1 NLAGAPN
8 PSAPP
13 MATAVSAPVSTA
25 TVRVSNIPPS
35 AVAKELLAFF
45 DSAVAAAGAA
55 YACEIA
61 AARRGWLS
69 RCIGIVQFDSTAAAT
84 LAAEL
89 ASSGRLPRFLGSLL
103 SVSPAPADLLP
114 RAPDHSLRTA
124 DARLLVGN
132 RIAEREFEAADSWD
146 SVRVEVIP
154 GKRRIDLYLD
164 HDSQRYRLED
174 IRNCYK
180 CSFDG
185 AGAILLKLMYAPRI
199 CTKIS
204 GPAVYSRFSDDRFH
218 ACKEDVKFTWV
229 RALDFTPN
237 HSFGKCSTLAL
248 VLDEGAPV
256 PFILNSLPLSGELGE
271 LVISLMEFVGPSSK
285 VVPLVD
291 CPTGC
296 SVSYEVLFRVNSLVH
311 MGKIIAKHVNAG
323 LFKALEEIPVHIS
336 RRIFEK
342 MSKLE
347 FTCYEPLE
355 FIQKEVHSRKRSHNA
370 LLSSKTEG
378 KGKLMMCYRIHITPS
393 RIYCLGPEEEVTNYV
408 VKHHKKYASDFARV
422 TFVDEDWSKLF
433 PDAISARTGRGFFS
447 QPLKTGLYYR
457 ILSILKEGFSIGPK
471 KYEFL
476 AFSASQLR
484 GSSVWMF
491 ASNDSLK
498 AEDIRRWMGHFEE
511 IRSVSKCAARMGQLF
526 SSSRQ
531 TVEILPR
538 DVEEIPDIEVTT
550 DGTKHIFSDGIGKI
564 SEKFAKD
571 VAYEIGLDPMN
582 PPSAFQIRYGGYK
595 GVIAVDPDSFRRL
608 SLRPSMKKFESKSTM
623 FNITSWSKPQP
634 CYMNREIISLLS
646 TLGIRDEIFELM
658 QQDDMRELDEMLT
671 NREAALSVL
680 GKIGSTE
687 TKTASKMLLQG
698 YEPSL
703 EPYLLMI
710 LKAHQD
716 NRLTDIRTRCK
727 IHVPKGRVLI
737 GCLDETGELKYGQVY
752 IRITKNSKEQKDNG
766 QPYFSKDN
774 RKDKTAVVVGKVAI
788 SKNPCLHPGDIRV
801 LEAVYDHGLYANN
814 LVDCV
819 VFPQRGERPHPN
831 ECSGGDL
838 DGDLYFITWD
848 EKLIPEK
855 VDSPMDYTAARPRIM
870 DHVVTLEEIQKY
882 FVDYMINDSLGAIST
897 AHLVHADR
905 HPMKARSPECLQL
918 AALHSMAVDFAK
930 SGAPAEMPRSLRPRE
945 YPDFMERWDKPM
957 YISNGALGK
966 LYRAAASQMQSSPAP
981 SFAQPNPVFDPDLE
995 VPGFEEFLESAE
1007 ECYDLYVEKLTALM
1021 GHYGAEQEDEILTG
1035 NIRNRLLYLKKDN
1048 KRYFEMK
1055 DRIIDSVEGLHK
1067 EARGWFTSRPKAE
1080 ASRRAS
1086 AWYRVTYHPDHRR
1099 REKKWFWS
1107 FPWIICDELLKI
1119 EESNNGDGLQR
1130 VVDEQMMDWNTLAC
1144 LS

>member
-1 NLAGAPN
+1 
-8 PSAPP
+8 
-13 MATAVSAPVSTA
+13 MATALSAPVSTA
-25 TVRVSNIPPS
+25 TVRVFNIPPS

-45 DSAVAAAGAA
+45 NSAVVAAGEA

-69 RCIGIVQFDSTAAAT
+69 RGNGSVQFDSTATAT

-89 ASSGRLPRFLGSLL
+89 VSSGRLPRFLGSLL
-103 SVSPAPADLLP
+103 SVSPAPSDLLP
-114 RAPDHSLRTA
+114 RAPDLSLRVA

-132 RIAEREFEAADSWD
+132 RVAEREFEAADSWD

-154 GKRRIDLYLD
+154 GKRRIDLYLN
-164 HDSQRYRLED
+164 HDSKMYKLEVFFED
-174 IRNCYK
+174 IRNCYQ

-185 AGAILLKLMYAPRI
+185 AGAILLQLMYAPRI
-199 CTKIS
+199 YTTIS

-237 HSFGKCSTLAL
+237 HSFGKCSTIAL

-256 PFILNSLPLSGELGE
+256 SFILNSLPFSGELGE
-271 LVISLMEFVGPSSK
+271 LVISSMEFFGPSSK

-291 CPTGC
+291 CPSGC
-296 SVSYEVLFRVNSLVH
+296 SVSYEVLFRLNSLVH
-311 MGKIIAKHVNAG
+311 MGKIVAKHVNAD

-336 RRIFEK
+336 TRIFEK

-347 FTCYEPLE
+347 FTCYGPLQ
-355 FIQKEVHSRKRSHNA
+355 FIQQEAQSRNRSHNA

-378 KGKLMMCYRIHITPS
+378 EGKLMMCYRIHITPS
-393 RIYCLGPEEEVTNYV
+393 KIYCLGPEEEVSNYV
-408 VKHHKKYASDFARV
+408 VKHHKQYASDFARV

-447 QPLKTGLYYR
+447 QPLKTGLYYH
-457 ILSILKEGFSIGPK
+457 ILSILKEGFCIGPK

-498 AEDIRRWMGHFEE
+498 AEDIRRWMGNFEE

-531 TVEILPR
+531 TLEILPR

-550 DGTKHIFSDGIGKI
+550 DGTKYIFSDGIGKI
-564 SEKFAKD
+564 SERFAKEM
-571 VAYEIGLDPMN
+571 ACRIGLDYTN

-595 GVIAVDPDSFRRL
+595 GVVAVDPDSFRNL
-608 SLRPSMKKFESKSTM
+608 SLRPSMKKFESKSRM
-623 FNITSWSKPQP
+623 FNITSTSKSQP

-680 GKIGSTE
+680 GKIGSAE
-687 TKTASKMLLQG
+687 TKTASKILLQG

-737 GCLDETGELKYGQVY
+737 GCLDETGELEYGQVY
-752 IRITKNSKEQKDNG
+752 IRISKNSKEQKDNC
-766 QPYFSKDN
+766 QPYFSEDN
-774 RKDKTAVVVGKVAI
+774 GTEKTAVVVGRVAV

-801 LEAVYDHGLYANN
+801 LEAVYDHGLYAKN

-819 VFPQRGERPHPN
+819 VFPQRGE
-831 ECSGGDL
+831 S
-838 DGDLYFITWD
+838 
-848 EKLIPEK
+848 LIQMNAPGAIW
-855 VDSPMDYTAARPRIM
+855 T
-870 DHVVTLEEIQKY
+870 VTSIL
-882 FVDYMINDSLGAIST
+882 SLGT
-897 AHLVHADR
+897 
-905 HPMKARSPECLQL
+905 
-918 AALHSMAVDFAK
+918 
-930 SGAPAEMPRSLRPRE
+930 
-945 YPDFMERWDKPM
+945 
-957 YISNGALGK
+957 
-966 LYRAAASQMQSSPAP
+966 
-981 SFAQPNPVFDPDLE
+981 
-995 VPGFEEFLESAE
+995 
-1007 ECYDLYVEKLTALM
+1007 
-1021 GHYGAEQEDEILTG
+1021 
-1035 NIRNRLLYLKKDN
+1035 RN
-1048 KRYFEMK
+1048 
-1055 DRIIDSVEGLHK
+1055 
-1067 EARGWFTSRPKAE
+1067 
-1080 ASRRAS
+1080 
-1086 AWYRVTYHPDHRR
+1086 
-1099 REKKWFWS
+1099 
-1107 FPWIICDELLKI
+1107 
-1119 EESNNGDGLQR
+1119 
-1130 VVDEQMMDWNTLAC
+1130 
-1144 LS
+1144 

>member
-1 NLAGAPN
+1 
-8 PSAPP
+8 
-13 MATAVSAPVSTA
+13 MATALSAPVSTA

-45 DSAVAAAGAA
+45 NSAVAAAGEA

-69 RCIGIVQFDSTAAAT
+69 RGNGSVQFDSTATAT

-103 SVSPAPADLLP
+103 SVSPAPSDLLP
-114 RAPDHSLRTA
+114 RAPDLSLRVA

-132 RIAEREFEAADSWD
+132 RVAEREFEAADSWD

-154 GKRRIDLYLD
+154 GKRRIDLYLNQ
-164 HDSQRYRLED
+164 DSQMYKLEVFFED
-174 IRNCYK
+174 IRNCYQ

-185 AGAILLKLMYAPRI
+185 AGAILLQLMYAPRI
-199 CTKIS
+199 CTTIS

-218 ACKEDVKFTWV
+218 ACKEDAKFTWV

-256 PFILNSLPLSGELGE
+256 SFILNSLPLSGELGE
-271 LVISLMEFVGPSSK
+271 LVISSMEFFGPLSK

-291 CPTGC
+291 CPSGC
-296 SVSYEVLFRVNSLVH
+296 SVSYEVLFRLNSLVH
-311 MGKIIAKHVNAG
+311 MGKIVAKHVNAD

-347 FTCYEPLE
+347 FTCYEPLQ
-355 FIQKEVHSRKRSHNA
+355 FIQQEAHSRKRSHDA

-378 KGKLMMCYRIHITPS
+378 EGKLMMCYRIHITPS
-393 RIYCLGPEEEVTNYV
+393 KIYCLGPEEEVSNYV
-408 VKHHKKYASDFARV
+408 VKHHKQYASDFARV

-433 PDAISARTGRGFFS
+433 PDAISARTGRGLFS

-498 AEDIRRWMGHFEE
+498 AEDIRRWMGNFED

-531 TVEILPR
+531 TLEILPR

-550 DGTKHIFSDGIGKI
+550 DGTKYIFSDGIGKI
-564 SEKFAKD
+564 SERFAKEM
-571 VAYEIGLDPMN
+571 ACRIGLDYTN

-595 GVIAVDPDSFRRL
+595 GVVAVDPDSFRNL
-608 SLRPSMKKFESKSTM
+608 SLRPSMKKFESKSRM
-623 FNITSWSKPQP
+623 FNITSTSKSQP

-680 GKIGSTE
+680 GKIGSAE
-687 TKTASKMLLQG
+687 TKTASKILLQG

-737 GCLDETGELKYGQVY
+737 GCLDETGELEYGQVY
-752 IRITKNSKEQKDNG
+752 IRISKNSKEQKDNC
-766 QPYFSKDN
+766 QPYFSEDN
-774 RKDKTAVVVGKVAI
+774 GKEKTAVVVGKVAV

-801 LEAVYDHGLYANN
+801 LEAVYDHGLYAKN

-918 AALHSMAVDFAK
+918 AGLHSMAVDFAK
-930 SGAPAEMPRSLRPRE
+930 SGAPAEMPRSLRPKE
-945 YPDFMERWDKPM
+945 YPDFMERWDKPT
-957 YISNGALGK
+957 YISDGALGK
-966 LYRAAASQMQSSPAP
+966 LYRAAASRMQSAPAP
-981 SFAQPNPVFDPDLE
+981 SSSAQPSPAFDPDLE
-995 VPGFEEFLESAE
+995 VPGFKEFLASAE
-1007 ECYDLYVEKLTALM
+1007 ECYNLYAEKLSTLM
-1021 GHYGAEQEDEILTG
+1021 VYYGAEHEDEILTG
-1035 NIRNRLLYLKKDN
+1035 NIRNRLLYLKDN

-1055 DRIIDSVEGLHK
+1055 DRIVDSVEGLHK
-1067 EARGWFTSRPKAE
+1067 EVRGWFTSRPKAE
-1080 ASRRAS
+1080 AARRAS
-1086 AWYRVTYHPDHRR
+1086 AWYRVIYHPDHRR
-1099 REKKWFWS
+1099 PGKKQFWS
-1107 FPWIICDELLKI
+1107 FPWIVCDELLKI
-1119 EESNNGDGLQR
+1119 KESNKRRRQQGD
-1130 VVDEQMMDWNTLAC
+1130 DAAT
-1144 LS
+1144 

>member
-1 NLAGAPN
+1 
-8 PSAPP
+8 
-13 MATAVSAPVSTA
+13 MATALSAPVSTA
-25 TVRVSNIPPS
+25 TVRVFNIPPS

-45 DSAVAAAGAA
+45 NSAVVAAGEA

-69 RCIGIVQFDSTAAAT
+69 RGNGSVQFDSTATAT

-89 ASSGRLPRFLGSLL
+89 VSSGRLPRFLGSLL
-103 SVSPAPADLLP
+103 SVSPAPSDLLP
-114 RAPDHSLRTA
+114 RAPDLSLRVA

-132 RIAEREFEAADSWD
+132 RVAEREFEAADSWD

-154 GKRRIDLYLD
+154 GKRRIDLYLN
-164 HDSQRYRLED
+164 HDSKMYKLEVFFED
-174 IRNCYK
+174 IRNCYQ

-185 AGAILLKLMYAPRI
+185 AGAILLQRTEIQPVQARRTGGGKELMYAPRI
-199 CTKIS
+199 YTTIS

-237 HSFGKCSTLAL
+237 HSFGKCSTIAL

-256 PFILNSLPLSGELGE
+256 SFILNSLPFSGELGE
-271 LVISLMEFVGPSSK
+271 LVISSMEFFGPSSK

-291 CPTGC
+291 CPSGC
-296 SVSYEVLFRVNSLVH
+296 SVSYEVLFRLNSLVH
-311 MGKIIAKHVNAG
+311 MGKIVAKHVNAD

-336 RRIFEK
+336 TRIFEK

-347 FTCYEPLE
+347 FTCYGPLQ
-355 FIQKEVHSRKRSHNA
+355 FIQQEAQSRNRSHNA

-378 KGKLMMCYRIHITPS
+378 EGKLMMCYRIHITPS
-393 RIYCLGPEEEVTNYV
+393 KIYCLGPEEEVSNYV
-408 VKHHKKYASDFARV
+408 VKHHKQYASDFARV

-447 QPLKTGLYYR
+447 QPLKTGLYYH
-457 ILSILKEGFSIGPK
+457 ILSILKEGFCIGPK

-498 AEDIRRWMGHFEE
+498 AEDIRRWMGNFEE

-531 TVEILPR
+531 TLEILPR

-550 DGTKHIFSDGIGKI
+550 DGTKYIFSDGIGKI
-564 SEKFAKD
+564 SERFAKEM
-571 VAYEIGLDPMN
+571 ACRIGLDYTN

-595 GVIAVDPDSFRRL
+595 GVVAVDPDSFRNL
-608 SLRPSMKKFESKSTM
+608 SLRPSMKKFESKSRM
-623 FNITSWSKPQP
+623 FNITSTSKSQP

-680 GKIGSTE
+680 GKIGSAE
-687 TKTASKMLLQG
+687 TKTASKILLQG

-737 GCLDETGELKYGQVY
+737 GCLDETGELEYGQVY
-752 IRITKNSKEQKDNG
+752 IRISKNSKEQKDNC
-766 QPYFSKDN
+766 QPYFSEDN
-774 RKDKTAVVVGKVAI
+774 GTEKTAVVVGRVAV

-801 LEAVYDHGLYANN
+801 LEAVYDHGLYAKN

-930 SGAPAEMPRSLRPRE
+930 SGAPAEMPRSLRPKE
-945 YPDFMERWDKPM
+945 YPDFMERWDKPT
-957 YISNGALGK
+957 YISDGALGK
-966 LYRAAASQMQSSPAP
+966 LYRAAASRMQSAPATSSSAQPSPA
-981 SFAQPNPVFDPDLE
+981 FDPDLE
-995 VPGFEEFLESAE
+995 VPGFEEFLASAE
-1007 ECYDLYVEKLTALM
+1007 ECYDLYVEKLSTLM
-1021 GHYGAEQEDEILTG
+1021 VYYGTEHEDEILTG

-1067 EARGWFTSRPKAE
+1067 EVRGWFMSCPKAE
-1080 ASRRAS
+1080 AARRAS

-1099 REKKWFWS
+1099 PGKKQFWS
-1107 FPWIICDELLKI
+1107 FPWIVCDELLKI
-1119 EESNNGDGLQR
+1119 KESNKRRRQQ
-1130 VVDEQMMDWNTLAC
+1130 VDDAAA
-1144 LS
+1144 

>member
-1 NLAGAPN
+1 
-8 PSAPP
+8 S
-13 MATAVSAPVSTA
+13 
-25 TVRVSNIPPS
+25 
-35 AVAKELLAFF
+35 
-45 DSAVAAAGAA
+45 
-55 YACEIA
+55 
-61 AARRGWLS
+61 
-69 RCIGIVQFDSTAAAT
+69 VQFDSTATAT

-103 SVSPAPADLLP
+103 SVSPAPSDLLP
-114 RAPDHSLRTA
+114 RAPDLSLRVA

-132 RIAEREFEAADSWD
+132 RVAEREFEAADSWD

-154 GKRRIDLYLD
+154 GKRRIDLHLN
-164 HDSQRYRLED
+164 HDSQMYRLEVFFED
-174 IRNCYK
+174 IRNCYQ

-185 AGAILLKLMYAPRI
+185 AGAILLQLMYAPRI
-199 CTKIS
+199 CTTIS

-218 ACKEDVKFTWV
+218 ACKENAKFTWV

-256 PFILNSLPLSGELGE
+256 SFILNSLPFSGELGE
-271 LVISLMEFVGPSSK
+271 LVISSMEFFGPLSK

-291 CPTGC
+291 CPSGC
-296 SVSYEVLFRVNSLVH
+296 SVSYEVLFRLNSLVH
-311 MGKIIAKHVNAG
+311 MGKIVAKHVNAD

-347 FTCYEPLE
+347 FTCYGPLQ
-355 FIQKEVHSRKRSHNA
+355 FIQQEAHNRNRSHNA

-378 KGKLMMCYRIHITPS
+378 DGKLMMCYRIHITPS
-393 RIYCLGPEEEVTNYV
+393 KIYCLGPEEEVSNYV
-408 VKHHKKYASDFARV
+408 VKHHKQYASDFARV

-457 ILSILKEGFSIGPK
+457 IFSILKEGFSIGPK

-498 AEDIRRWMGHFEE
+498 AEDIRRWMGNFEE

-531 TVEILPR
+531 TLEILPR

-550 DGTKHIFSDGIGKI
+550 DGTKYIFSDGIGKI
-564 SEKFAKD
+564 SERFAKEM
-571 VAYEIGLDPMN
+571 ACRIGLDYTN

-595 GVIAVDPDSFRRL
+595 GVVAVDPDSFRNL
-608 SLRPSMKKFESKSTM
+608 SLRPSMKKFESKSRM
-623 FNITSWSKPQP
+623 FNITSTSKSQP

-680 GKIGSTE
+680 GKIGSAE
-687 TKTASKMLLQG
+687 TKTASKILLQG

-737 GCLDETGELKYGQVY
+737 GCLDETGELEYGQVY
-752 IRITKNSKEQKDNG
+752 IRISKNSKEQKDNC

-774 RKDKTAVVVGKVAI
+774 GKEKTAVVVGKVAV

-801 LEAVYDHGLYANN
+801 LEAVYDHGLYAKN

-918 AALHSMAVDFAK
+918 AGLHSMAVDFAK
-930 SGAPAEMPRSLRPRE
+930 SGAPAEMPRSLRPKE
-945 YPDFMERWDKPM
+945 YPDFMERWDKPT
-957 YISNGALGK
+957 YISDGALGK
-966 LYRAAASQMQSSPAP
+966 LYRAAASRMQSAPATSSSAQLSPAY
-981 SFAQPNPVFDPDLE
+981 DPDLE
-995 VPGFEEFLESAE
+995 VPGFEEFLASAE
-1007 ECYDLYVEKLTALM
+1007 ECYDLYEEKLSTLM
-1021 GHYGAEQEDEILTG
+1021 GYYGAEHEDEILTG

-1067 EARGWFTSRPKAE
+1067 EVRGWFTSRPKAE
-1080 ASRRAS
+1080 TARRAS

-1099 REKKWFWS
+1099 PGKKQFWS
-1107 FPWIICDELLKI
+1107 FPWIVCDELLKI
-1119 EESNNGDGLQR
+1119 KESNKQR
-1130 VVDEQMMDWNTLAC
+1130 SSRGTTLRPD
-1144 LS
+1144 SSGQVIN

>member
-1 NLAGAPN
+1 
-8 PSAPP
+8 

-45 DSAVAAAGAA
+45 DSAVAGAGEA

-69 RCIGIVQFDSTAAAT
+69 RGDGSVQFDSTATAT

-114 RAPDHSLRTA
+114 RAPDLSLRVA

-132 RIAEREFEAADSWD
+132 RVAEREFQAADSWD

-154 GKRRIDLYLD
+154 AKRRIDLYLN
-164 HDSQRYRLED
+164 HDSQRYKLEVFFED
-174 IRNCYK
+174 IRNCYQ
-180 CSFDG
+180 CNFHG
-185 AGAILLKLMYAPRI
+185 ADAILLQLMYAPRI
-199 CTKIS
+199 YTTIS

-218 ACKEDVKFTWV
+218 ACKEDAKFTWV

-256 PFILNSLPLSGELGE
+256 SFILNSLPLSGELGE
-271 LVISLMEFVGPSSK
+271 LVISSMEFFGPSSK

-291 CPTGC
+291 CPSGC
-296 SVSYEVLFRVNSLVH
+296 SVSYEVLFRLNSLVH
-311 MGKIIAKHVNAG
+311 MGKIIAKDVNAD
-323 LFKALEEIPVHIS
+323 LFKALEEIPVCTS

-342 MSKLE
+342 MSKLD
-347 FTCYEPLE
+347 FTCYEPLQ
-355 FIQKEVHSRKRSHNA
+355 FIQQEAHSRKRRHDA

-378 KGKLMMCYRIHITPS
+378 EGKLMMCYRIHITPS
-393 RIYCLGPEEEVTNYV
+393 KIYCLGPEEEVSNYV
-408 VKHHKKYASDFARV
+408 VKHHKQYASDFARV

-433 PDAISARTGRGFFS
+433 PDAISARTGRGLFS
-447 QPLKTGLYYR
+447 QPLKTGLCYR

-498 AEDIRRWMGHFEE
+498 AEDIRRWMGNFED

-531 TVEILPR
+531 TLEILPR
-538 DVEEIPDIEVTT
+538 DVEEIPDIEVIT
-550 DGTKHIFSDGIGKI
+550 DGSKYIFSDGIGKI
-564 SEKFAKD
+564 SERFAKEM
-571 VAYEIGLDPMN
+571 ACRIGLDYTN

-595 GVIAVDPDSFRRL
+595 GVVAVDPDSFRNL
-608 SLRPSMKKFESKSTM
+608 SLRPSMKKFESKSRM
-623 FNITSWSKPQP
+623 FNITSTSKSQP
-634 CYMNREIISLLS
+634 CYMNREVISLLS
-646 TLGIRDEIFELM
+646 TLGIRDEIFESM
-658 QQDDMRELDEMLT
+658 QQNDMRELDEMLT

-680 GKIGSTE
+680 GKIGSAE
-687 TKTASKMLLQG
+687 TKTASKILLQG

-737 GCLDETGELKYGQVY
+737 GCLDETGELEYGQVY
-752 IRITKNSKEQKDNG
+752 IRITKNSKEQKDNC
-766 QPYFSKDN
+766 QPYFSEDN
-774 RKDKTAVVVGKVAI
+774 GKEKTAVVVGKVAV

-801 LEAVYDHGLYANN
+801 LEAVYDHGLYAKN

-819 VFPQRGERPHPN
+819 VFPQRGE
-831 ECSGGDL
+831 S
-838 DGDLYFITWD
+838 
-848 EKLIPEK
+848 LIQMNAPG
-855 VDSPMDYTAARPRIM
+855 VIWT
-870 DHVVTLEEIQKY
+870 VTSIL
-882 FVDYMINDSLGAIST
+882 SLG
-897 AHLVHADR
+897 
-905 HPMKARSPECLQL
+905 M
-918 AALHSMAVDFAK
+918 
-930 SGAPAEMPRSLRPRE
+930 
-945 YPDFMERWDKPM
+945 
-957 YISNGALGK
+957 
-966 LYRAAASQMQSSPAP
+966 
-981 SFAQPNPVFDPDLE
+981 
-995 VPGFEEFLESAE
+995 
-1007 ECYDLYVEKLTALM
+1007 
-1021 GHYGAEQEDEILTG
+1021 
-1035 NIRNRLLYLKKDN
+1035 RN
-1048 KRYFEMK
+1048 
-1055 DRIIDSVEGLHK
+1055 
-1067 EARGWFTSRPKAE
+1067 
-1080 ASRRAS
+1080 
-1086 AWYRVTYHPDHRR
+1086 
-1099 REKKWFWS
+1099 
-1107 FPWIICDELLKI
+1107 
-1119 EESNNGDGLQR
+1119 
-1130 VVDEQMMDWNTLAC
+1130 
-1144 LS
+1144 

>member
-1 NLAGAPN
+1 
-8 PSAPP
+8 

-45 DSAVAAAGAA
+45 DSAVAGAGEA

-69 RCIGIVQFDSTAAAT
+69 RGDGSVQFDSTATAI

-103 SVSPAPADLLP
+103 PVSPAPADLLP
-114 RAPDHSLRTA
+114 RAPDLSLRVA

-132 RIAEREFEAADSWD
+132 RVAEREFEAADTWD

-154 GKRRIDLYLD
+154 GKRRIDLYLN
-164 HDSQRYRLED
+164 HDSQRYRLEVFFED
-174 IRNCYK
+174 IRNCYQ

-185 AGAILLKLMYAPRI
+185 AGAILLQLMYAPRI
-199 CTKIS
+199 CTTIS

-218 ACKEDVKFTWV
+218 ACKEDAKFTWV
-229 RALDFTPN
+229 RALDFTRN

-256 PFILNSLPLSGELGE
+256 SFILNSLPLSGELGE
-271 LVISLMEFVGPSSK
+271 LVISSMEFFGPSSK

-291 CPTGC
+291 CPSGC
-296 SVSYEVLFRVNSLVH
+296 SVSYEVLFRLNSLVH
-311 MGKIIAKHVNAG
+311 MGKIVAKDVNAD
-323 LFKALEEIPVHIS
+323 LFRALQEIPVHIS
-336 RRIFEK
+336 RRVFEK

-347 FTCYEPLE
+347 FTCYEPLR
-355 FIQKEVHSRKRSHNA
+355 FIQQEAHSRKRGQDA

-378 KGKLMMCYRIHITPS
+378 EGKLMMCYRIHITPS
-393 RIYCLGPEEEVTNYV
+393 KIYCLGPEEEVSNYV
-408 VKHHKKYASDFARV
+408 VKHHKQYASDFARV

-484 GSSVWMF
+484 GSSVWML

-498 AEDIRRWMGHFEE
+498 AEDIRRWMGNFED

-531 TVEILPR
+531 TLEILPR

-550 DGTKHIFSDGIGKI
+550 DGSKYIFSDGIGKI
-564 SEKFAKD
+564 SERLAKEM
-571 VAYEIGLDPMN
+571 ACRIGLDYTN

-595 GVIAVDPDSFRRL
+595 GVVAVDPDSFRNL
-608 SLRPSMKKFESKSTM
+608 SLRPSMKKFESKSRM
-623 FNITSWSKPQP
+623 FNITSTSKSQP
-634 CYMNREIISLLS
+634 CYMNREVISLLS
-646 TLGIRDEIFELM
+646 TLGIRDEIFESM
-658 QQDDMRELDEMLT
+658 QQNDMHELDEMLT

-680 GKIGSTE
+680 GKIGSAE
-687 TKTASKMLLQG
+687 TKTASKILLQG

-737 GCLDETGELKYGQVY
+737 GCLDETGELEYGQVY
-752 IRITKNSKEQKDNG
+752 IRITKNSKEQKDNC
-766 QPYFSKDN
+766 QPYFAEDN
-774 RKDKTAVVVGKVAI
+774 GKEKTAVVVGKVAV

-801 LEAVYDHGLYANN
+801 LEAVYDHGLYAKN

-855 VDSPMDYTAARPRIM
+855 VDLPMDYTAARPRIM
-870 DHVVTLEEIQKY
+870 DHVVTLEDQVVALQYVPSE
-882 FVDYMINDSLGAIST
+882 
-897 AHLVHADR
+897 
-905 HPMKARSPECLQL
+905 LQL
-918 AALHSMAVDFAK
+918 ADFLTKAQTRAQHGFYL
-930 SGAPAEMPRSLRPRE
+930 S
-945 YPDFMERWDKPM
+945 
-957 YISNGALGK
+957 K
-966 LYRAAASQMQSSPAP
+966 LS
-981 SFAQPNPVFDPDLE
+981 V
-995 VPGFEEFLESAE
+995 VP
-1007 ECYDLYVEKLTALM
+1007 
-1021 GHYGAEQEDEILTG
+1021 
-1035 NIRNRLLYLKKDN
+1035 
-1048 KRYFEMK
+1048 
-1055 DRIIDSVEGLHK
+1055 
-1067 EARGWFTSRPKAE
+1067 P
-1080 ASRRAS
+1080 
-1086 AWYRVTYHPDHRR
+1086 P
-1099 REKKWFWS
+1099 
-1107 FPWIICDELLKI
+1107 
-1119 EESNNGDGLQR
+1119 
-1130 VVDEQMMDWNTLAC
+1130 
-1144 LS
+1144 

>member
-1 NLAGAPN
+1 
-8 PSAPP
+8 
-13 MATAVSAPVSTA
+13 MATALSAPVSTA
-25 TVRVSNIPPS
+25 TVRVFNIPPS

-45 DSAVAAAGAA
+45 NSAVVAAGEA

-69 RCIGIVQFDSTAAAT
+69 RGNGSVQFDSTATAT

-89 ASSGRLPRFLGSLL
+89 VSSGRLPRFLGSLL
-103 SVSPAPADLLP
+103 SVSPAPSDLLP
-114 RAPDHSLRTA
+114 RAPDLSLRVA

-132 RIAEREFEAADSWD
+132 RVAEREFEAADSWD

-154 GKRRIDLYLD
+154 GKRRIDLYLN
-164 HDSQRYRLED
+164 HDSKMYKLEVFFED
-174 IRNCYK
+174 IRNCYQ

-185 AGAILLKLMYAPRI
+185 AGAILLQLMYAPRI
-199 CTKIS
+199 YTTIS

-237 HSFGKCSTLAL
+237 HSFGKCSTIAL

-256 PFILNSLPLSGELGE
+256 SFILNSLPFSGELGE
-271 LVISLMEFVGPSSK
+271 LVISSMEFFGPSSK

-291 CPTGC
+291 CPSGC
-296 SVSYEVLFRVNSLVH
+296 SVSYEVLFRLNSLVH
-311 MGKIIAKHVNAG
+311 MGKIVAKHVNAD

-336 RRIFEK
+336 TRIFEK

-347 FTCYEPLE
+347 FTCYGPLQ
-355 FIQKEVHSRKRSHNA
+355 FIQQEAQSRNRSHNA

-378 KGKLMMCYRIHITPS
+378 EGKLMMCYRIHITPS
-393 RIYCLGPEEEVTNYV
+393 KIYCLGPEEEVSNYV
-408 VKHHKKYASDFARV
+408 VKHHKQYASDFARV

-447 QPLKTGLYYR
+447 QPLKTGLYYH
-457 ILSILKEGFSIGPK
+457 ILSILKEGFCIGPK

-498 AEDIRRWMGHFEE
+498 AEDIRRWMGNFEE

-531 TVEILPR
+531 TLEILPR

-550 DGTKHIFSDGIGKI
+550 DGTKYIFSDGIGKI
-564 SEKFAKD
+564 SERFAKEM
-571 VAYEIGLDPMN
+571 ACRIGLDYTN

-595 GVIAVDPDSFRRL
+595 GVVAVDPDSFRNL
-608 SLRPSMKKFESKSTM
+608 SLRPSMKKFESKSRM
-623 FNITSWSKPQP
+623 FNITSTSKSQP

-680 GKIGSTE
+680 GKIGSAE
-687 TKTASKMLLQG
+687 TKTASKILLQG

-737 GCLDETGELKYGQVY
+737 GCLDETGELEYGQVY
-752 IRITKNSKEQKDNG
+752 IRISKNSKEQKDNC
-766 QPYFSKDN
+766 QPYFSEDN
-774 RKDKTAVVVGKVAI
+774 GTEKTAVVVGRVAV

-801 LEAVYDHGLYANN
+801 LEAVYDHGLYAKN

-930 SGAPAEMPRSLRPRE
+930 SGAPAEMPRSLRPKE
-945 YPDFMERWDKPM
+945 YPDFMERWDKPT
-957 YISNGALGK
+957 YISDGALGK
-966 LYRAAASQMQSSPAP
+966 LYRAAASRMQSAPATSSSAQPSPA
-981 SFAQPNPVFDPDLE
+981 FDPDLE
-995 VPGFEEFLESAE
+995 VPGFEEFLASAE
-1007 ECYDLYVEKLTALM
+1007 ECYDLYVEKLSTLM
-1021 GHYGAEQEDEILTG
+1021 VYYGTEHEDEILTG

-1067 EARGWFTSRPKAE
+1067 EVRGWFMSCPKAE
-1080 ASRRAS
+1080 AARRAS

-1099 REKKWFWS
+1099 PGKKQFWS
-1107 FPWIICDELLKI
+1107 FPWIVCDELLKI
-1119 EESNNGDGLQR
+1119 KESNKRRRQQ
-1130 VVDEQMMDWNTLAC
+1130 VDDAAA
-1144 LS
+1144 

>member
-1 NLAGAPN
+1 
-8 PSAPP
+8 
-13 MATAVSAPVSTA
+13 MATAVSAPVFTA

-45 DSAVAAAGAA
+45 DSAVAAAGEA

-69 RCIGIVQFDSTAAAT
+69 RGDGSVQFDSTATAT

-114 RAPDHSLRTA
+114 RAPDLSLRVA

-132 RIAEREFEAADSWD
+132 RVAERELEAADSWD
-146 SVRVEVIP
+146 GVRVEVIP
-154 GKRRIDLYLD
+154 AKRRIDLYLN
-164 HDSQRYRLED
+164 HDSQRYKLEVFFED
-174 IRNCYK
+174 IRNCYQ

-185 AGAILLKLMYAPRI
+185 ADAILLQLMYAPRI
-199 CTKIS
+199 CTTIS

-218 ACKEDVKFTWV
+218 ACKEDAKFTWV

-248 VLDEGAPV
+248 ILDEGASV
-256 PFILNSLPLSGELGE
+256 SFILNSLPFSGELGE
-271 LVISLMEFVGPSSK
+271 LAISSMEFFGPLSK

-291 CPTGC
+291 CPSGC
-296 SVSYEVLFRVNSLVH
+296 SVPYEVLFRLNSLVH
-311 MGKIIAKHVNAG
+311 MGKIVAKDANAD

-347 FTCYEPLE
+347 FTCYEPLR
-355 FIQKEVHSRKRSHNA
+355 FIQQEAHSRKRGHDA

-378 KGKLMMCYRIHITPS
+378 EGKLMMCYRIHITPAK
-393 RIYCLGPEEEVTNYV
+393 IYCLGPEEEVSNYV
-408 VKHHKKYASDFARV
+408 VKRHKQYASDFARV

-433 PDAISARTGRGFFS
+433 PDAISARTGRGFLS

-498 AEDIRRWMGHFEE
+498 AEDIRRWMGNFEE

-531 TVEILPR
+531 TLEILPR

-550 DGTKHIFSDGIGKI
+550 DGTKYIFSDGIGKI
-564 SEKFAKD
+564 SERLAKEM
-571 VAYEIGLDPMN
+571 ACRIGLDYTN

-595 GVIAVDPDSFRRL
+595 GVVAVDPDSFRNL
-608 SLRPSMKKFESKSTM
+608 SLRPSMKKFESKSRM
-623 FNITSWSKPQP
+623 FNITSSSKSQP

-658 QQDDMRELDEMLT
+658 QHDDMRELDEMLT

-680 GKIGSTE
+680 GKIGSAE
-687 TKTASKMLLQG
+687 TKTASKILLQG

-727 IHVPKGRVLI
+727 IHVPKARVLL
-737 GCLDETGELKYGQVY
+737 GCLDETGELEYGQVY
-752 IRITKNSKEQKDNG
+752 IRITKNSKEQKDNR
-766 QPYFSKDN
+766 QPYFAEDN
-774 RKDKTAVVVGKVAI
+774 GKEKTAVVVGKVAV

-801 LEAVYDHGLYANN
+801 LEAVYDHGLYAKN
-814 LVDCV
+814 LIDCV

-848 EKLIPEK
+848 EKLIPEE

-870 DHVVTLEEIQKY
+870 DHVVTLE
-882 FVDYMINDSLGAIST
+882 V
-897 AHLVHADR
+897 R
-905 HPMKARSPECLQL
+905 
-918 AALHSMAVDFAK
+918 
-930 SGAPAEMPRSLRPRE
+930 
-945 YPDFMERWDKPM
+945 
-957 YISNGALGK
+957 GK
-966 LYRAAASQMQSSPAP
+966 
-981 SFAQPNPVFDPDLE
+981 V
-995 VPGFEEFLESAE
+995 
-1007 ECYDLYVEKLTALM
+1007 
-1021 GHYGAEQEDEILTG
+1021 ILLNHNMT
-1035 NIRNRLLYLKKDN
+1035 
-1048 KRYFEMK
+1048 
-1055 DRIIDSVEGLHK
+1055 
-1067 EARGWFTSRPKAE
+1067 T
-1080 ASRRAS
+1080 
-1086 AWYRVTYHPDHRR
+1086 
-1099 REKKWFWS
+1099 
-1107 FPWIICDELLKI
+1107 
-1119 EESNNGDGLQR
+1119 
-1130 VVDEQMMDWNTLAC
+1130 
-1144 LS
+1144 

>member
-1 NLAGAPN
+1 
-8 PSAPP
+8 
-13 MATAVSAPVSTA
+13 MATALSAPVSTA
-25 TVRVSNIPPS
+25 TVRVFNIPPS

-45 DSAVAAAGAA
+45 NSAVVAAGEA

-69 RCIGIVQFDSTAAAT
+69 RGNGSVQFDSTATAT

-89 ASSGRLPRFLGSLL
+89 VSSGRLPRFLGSLL
-103 SVSPAPADLLP
+103 SVSPAPSDLLP
-114 RAPDHSLRTA
+114 RAPDLSLRVA

-132 RIAEREFEAADSWD
+132 RVAEREFEAADSWD

-154 GKRRIDLYLD
+154 GKRRIDLYLN
-164 HDSQRYRLED
+164 HDSKMYKLEVFFED
-174 IRNCYK
+174 IRNCYQ

-185 AGAILLKLMYAPRI
+185 AGAILLQLMYAPRI
-199 CTKIS
+199 YTTIS

-237 HSFGKCSTLAL
+237 HSFGKCSTIAL

-256 PFILNSLPLSGELGE
+256 SFILNSLPFSGELGE
-271 LVISLMEFVGPSSK
+271 LVISSMEFFGPSSK

-291 CPTGC
+291 CPSGC
-296 SVSYEVLFRVNSLVH
+296 SVSYEVLFRLNSLVH
-311 MGKIIAKHVNAG
+311 MGKIVAKHVNAD

-336 RRIFEK
+336 TRIFEK

-347 FTCYEPLE
+347 FTCYGPLQ
-355 FIQKEVHSRKRSHNA
+355 FIQQEAQSRNRSHNA

-378 KGKLMMCYRIHITPS
+378 EGKLMMCYRIHITPS
-393 RIYCLGPEEEVTNYV
+393 KIYCLGPEEEVSNYV
-408 VKHHKKYASDFARV
+408 VKHHKQYASDFARV

-447 QPLKTGLYYR
+447 QPLKTGLYYH
-457 ILSILKEGFSIGPK
+457 ILSILKEGFCIGPK

-498 AEDIRRWMGHFEE
+498 AEDIRRWMGNFEE

-531 TVEILPR
+531 TLEILPR

-550 DGTKHIFSDGIGKI
+550 DGTKYIFSDGIGKI
-564 SEKFAKD
+564 SERFAKEM
-571 VAYEIGLDPMN
+571 ACRIGLDYTN

-595 GVIAVDPDSFRRL
+595 GVVAVDPDSFRNL
-608 SLRPSMKKFESKSTM
+608 SLRPSMKKFESKSRM
-623 FNITSWSKPQP
+623 FNITSTSKSQP

-680 GKIGSTE
+680 GKIGSAE
-687 TKTASKMLLQG
+687 TKTASKILLQG

-737 GCLDETGELKYGQVY
+737 GCLDETGELEYGQVY
-752 IRITKNSKEQKDNG
+752 IRISKNSKEQKDNC
-766 QPYFSKDN
+766 QPYFSEDN
-774 RKDKTAVVVGKVAI
+774 GTEKTAVVVGRVAV

-801 LEAVYDHGLYANN
+801 LEAVYDHGLYAKN

-930 SGAPAEMPRSLRPRE
+930 SGAPAEMPRSLRPKE
-945 YPDFMERWDKPM
+945 YPDFMERWDKPT
-957 YISNGALGK
+957 YISDGALGK
-966 LYRAAASQMQSSPAP
+966 LYRAAASRMQSAPATSSSAQPSPA
-981 SFAQPNPVFDPDLE
+981 FDPDLE
-995 VPGFEEFLESAE
+995 VPGFEEFLASAE
-1007 ECYDLYVEKLTALM
+1007 ECYDLYVEKLSTLM
-1021 GHYGAEQEDEILTG
+1021 VYYGTEHEDEILTG

-1067 EARGWFTSRPKAE
+1067 EVRGWFMSCPKAE
-1080 ASRRAS
+1080 AARRAS

-1099 REKKWFWS
+1099 PGKKQFWS
-1107 FPWIICDELLKI
+1107 FPWIVCDELLKI
-1119 EESNNGDGLQR
+1119 KESNKRRRQQ
-1130 VVDEQMMDWNTLAC
+1130 VDDAAAWLV
-1144 LS
+1144 LPSD

>member
-1 NLAGAPN
+1 
-8 PSAPP
+8 

-199 CTKIS
+199 CTTIS

-1119 EESNNGDGLQR
+1119 KESNNGDGLQR
-1130 VVDEQMMDWNTLAC
+1130 RLTRPAK
-1144 LS
+1144 

>member
-1 NLAGAPN
+1 
-8 PSAPP
+8 
-13 MATAVSAPVSTA
+13 MATAVSAPVFTA

-45 DSAVAAAGAA
+45 DSAVAAAGKA

-69 RCIGIVQFDSTAAAT
+69 RCDGSVQFDSTATAT

-114 RAPDHSLRTA
+114 RAPDLSLRVA

-132 RIAEREFEAADSWD
+132 SVAEREFEAADSWD

-154 GKRRIDLYLD
+154 GKRRIDLYLN
-164 HDSQRYRLED
+164 HDSQRYKLEVFFED
-174 IRNCYK
+174 IRNCYQ

-185 AGAILLKLMYAPRI
+185 AGAILLQLMYSPRI
-199 CTKIS
+199 CTTIS

-218 ACKEDVKFTWV
+218 ACKEDAKFTWV

-248 VLDEGAPV
+248 ILDEGASV
-256 PFILNSLPLSGELGE
+256 SFILNSLPLSGELGE
-271 LVISLMEFVGPSSK
+271 LVISSTEFFGPLSK

-291 CPTGC
+291 CPSGC
-296 SVSYEVLFRVNSLVH
+296 SVPYEVLFRLNSLVH
-311 MGKIIAKHVNAG
+311 MGKIVAKDVNAD

-336 RRIFEK
+336 RRVFEK

-347 FTCYEPLE
+347 FTCYEPLR
-355 FIQKEVHSRKRSHNA
+355 FIQQEAHSRKRGHDA

-378 KGKLMMCYRIHITPS
+378 EGKLMMCYRIHITPAK
-393 RIYCLGPEEEVTNYV
+393 IYCVGPEEEVSNYV
-408 VKHHKKYASDFARV
+408 VKRHKQYASDFARV

-447 QPLKTGLYYR
+447 QPPKTGLYYR

-498 AEDIRRWMGHFEE
+498 AEDIRRWMGNFED

-531 TVEILPR
+531 TLEILPR

-550 DGTKHIFSDGIGKI
+550 DGSKYIFSDGIGKI
-564 SEKFAKD
+564 SDRLAKEM
-571 VAYEIGLDPMN
+571 ACRIGLDYTN

-595 GVIAVDPDSFRRL
+595 GVVAVDPDSFRNL
-608 SLRPSMKKFESKSTM
+608 SLRPSMKKFESKSRM
-623 FNITSWSKPQP
+623 FNITSTSKSQP
-634 CYMNREIISLLS
+634 CYMNHEVISLLS
-646 TLGIRDEIFELM
+646 TLGIRDEIFESM
-658 QQDDMRELDEMLT
+658 QQNDMRELDEMLT

-680 GKIGSTE
+680 GKIGSAE
-687 TKTASKMLLQG
+687 TKTASKILLQG

-727 IHVPKGRVLI
+727 IHVPKGRVLL
-737 GCLDETGELKYGQVY
+737 GCLDETGELEYGQVY
-752 IRITKNSKEQKDNG
+752 IRITKNSKEQKDNC
-766 QPYFSKDN
+766 QPYFAEDN
-774 RKDKTAVVVGKVAI
+774 GKEKTAVVVGKVAV

-801 LEAVYDHGLYANN
+801 LEAVYDHGLYAKN

-848 EKLIPEK
+848 EKLIPEE

-930 SGAPAEMPRSLRPRE
+930 SGAPAEMPRSLRPKE
-945 YPDFMERWDKPM
+945 YPDFMERWDKPT

-966 LYRAAASQMQSSPAP
+966 LYRAAASRMQSAPAPSSSAQSSPA
-981 SFAQPNPVFDPDLE
+981 FDPDLE
-995 VPGFEEFLESAE
+995 VPGFEEFLAFAE
-1007 ECYDLYVEKLTALM
+1007 ECYDLYAEKLSTLM
-1021 GHYGAEQEDEILTG
+1021 SYYGAEHEDEILTG

-1055 DRIIDSVEGLHK
+1055 DRIIDSVDGLHK
-1067 EARGWFTSRPKAE
+1067 EVQGWFRSRPKAE

-1099 REKKWFWS
+1099 PGKKQFWS
-1107 FPWIICDELLKI
+1107 FPWIVCDELLKI
-1119 EESNNGDGLQR
+1119 KESSKRRRQQVDG
-1130 VVDEQMMDWNTLAC
+1130 AAA
-1144 LS
+1144 

>member
-1 NLAGAPN
+1 
-8 PSAPP
+8 

-45 DSAVAAAGAA
+45 DSVVAAAGAA

-69 RCIGIVQFDSTAAAT
+69 RGNGIVQFDSTAAAT

-154 GKRRIDLYLD
+154 GRRRIDLYLD
-164 HDSQRYRLED
+164 HDSQRYRLEVFFED

-180 CSFDG
+180 CSFSG
-185 AGAILLKLMYAPRI
+185 TGAILLQLMYAPRI
-199 CTKIS
+199 CTTIS

-256 PFILNSLPLSGELGE
+256 SFILNSLPLSGELGE

-342 MSKLE
+342 MSKLV

-355 FIQKEVHSRKRSHNA
+355 FIQQEVHSRKRSHNA

-378 KGKLMMCYRIHITPS
+378 EGKLMMCYRIHITPS

-595 GVIAVDPDSFRRL
+595 GVVAVDPDSFRRL

-646 TLGIRDEIFELM
+646 TLGIRDKIFELM

-737 GCLDETGELKYGQVY
+737 GCLDETDELNYGQVY

-774 RKDKTAVVVGKVAI
+774 GEDKTAVVVGKVAI

-930 SGAPAEMPRSLRPRE
+930 SGAPAEMLRSLRPRE

-1021 GHYGAEQEDEILTG
+1021 GHYGAEHEDEILTG

-1099 REKKWFWS
+1099 REKKRFWS
-1107 FPWIICDELLKI
+1107 FPWIICDELLKVK
-1119 EESNNGDGLQR
+1119 ESNNGDGLQR
-1130 VVDEQMMDWNTLAC
+1130 RLTRLAK
-1144 LS
+1144 

>member
-1 NLAGAPN
+1 
-8 PSAPP
+8 
-13 MATAVSAPVSTA
+13 MATAVSAPVFTA

-45 DSAVAAAGAA
+45 DSAVAAAGEA

-69 RCIGIVQFDSTAAAT
+69 RGDGSVQFDSTATAT

-114 RAPDHSLRTA
+114 RAPDLSLRVA

-132 RIAEREFEAADSWD
+132 RVAERELEAADSWD
-146 SVRVEVIP
+146 GVRVEVIP
-154 GKRRIDLYLD
+154 AKRRIDLYLN
-164 HDSQRYRLED
+164 HDSQRYKLEVFFED
-174 IRNCYK
+174 IRNCYQ

-185 AGAILLKLMYAPRI
+185 ADAILLQLMYAPRI
-199 CTKIS
+199 CTTIS

-218 ACKEDVKFTWV
+218 ACKEDAKFTWV

-248 VLDEGAPV
+248 ILDEGASV
-256 PFILNSLPLSGELGE
+256 SFILNSLPFSGELGE
-271 LVISLMEFVGPSSK
+271 LAISSMEFFGPLSK

-291 CPTGC
+291 CPSGC
-296 SVSYEVLFRVNSLVH
+296 SVPYEVLFRLNSLVH
-311 MGKIIAKHVNAG
+311 MGKIVAKDANAD

-347 FTCYEPLE
+347 FTCYEPLR
-355 FIQKEVHSRKRSHNA
+355 FIQQEAHSRKRGHDA

-378 KGKLMMCYRIHITPS
+378 EGKLMMCYRIHITPAK
-393 RIYCLGPEEEVTNYV
+393 IYCLGPEEEVSNYV
-408 VKHHKKYASDFARV
+408 VKRHKQYASDFARV

-433 PDAISARTGRGFFS
+433 PDAISARTGRGFLS

-498 AEDIRRWMGHFEE
+498 AEDIRRWMGNFEE

-531 TVEILPR
+531 TLEILPR

-550 DGTKHIFSDGIGKI
+550 DGTKYIFSDGIGKI
-564 SEKFAKD
+564 SERLAKEM
-571 VAYEIGLDPMN
+571 ACRIGLDYTN

-595 GVIAVDPDSFRRL
+595 GVVAVDPDSFRNL
-608 SLRPSMKKFESKSTM
+608 SLRPSMKKFESKSRM
-623 FNITSWSKPQP
+623 FNITSSSKSQP

-658 QQDDMRELDEMLT
+658 QHDDMRELDEMLT

-680 GKIGSTE
+680 GKIGSAE
-687 TKTASKMLLQG
+687 TKTASKILLQG

-727 IHVPKGRVLI
+727 IHVPKARVLL
-737 GCLDETGELKYGQVY
+737 GCLDETGELEYGQVY
-752 IRITKNSKEQKDNG
+752 IRITKNSKEQKDNR
-766 QPYFSKDN
+766 QPYFAEDN
-774 RKDKTAVVVGKVAI
+774 GKEKTAVVVGKVAV

-801 LEAVYDHGLYANN
+801 LEAVYDHGLYAKN
-814 LVDCV
+814 LIDCV
-819 VFPQRGERPHPN
+819 VFPQRGE
-831 ECSGGDL
+831 S
-838 DGDLYFITWD
+838 
-848 EKLIPEK
+848 LIQMNAPGAIW
-855 VDSPMDYTAARPRIM
+855 T
-870 DHVVTLEEIQKY
+870 VTSIL
-882 FVDYMINDSLGAIST
+882 SLG
-897 AHLVHADR
+897 
-905 HPMKARSPECLQL
+905 M
-918 AALHSMAVDFAK
+918 
-930 SGAPAEMPRSLRPRE
+930 
-945 YPDFMERWDKPM
+945 
-957 YISNGALGK
+957 
-966 LYRAAASQMQSSPAP
+966 
-981 SFAQPNPVFDPDLE
+981 
-995 VPGFEEFLESAE
+995 
-1007 ECYDLYVEKLTALM
+1007 
-1021 GHYGAEQEDEILTG
+1021 
-1035 NIRNRLLYLKKDN
+1035 RN
-1048 KRYFEMK
+1048 
-1055 DRIIDSVEGLHK
+1055 
-1067 EARGWFTSRPKAE
+1067 
-1080 ASRRAS
+1080 
-1086 AWYRVTYHPDHRR
+1086 
-1099 REKKWFWS
+1099 
-1107 FPWIICDELLKI
+1107 
-1119 EESNNGDGLQR
+1119 
-1130 VVDEQMMDWNTLAC
+1130 
-1144 LS
+1144 

>member
-1 NLAGAPN
+1 
-8 PSAPP
+8 
-13 MATAVSAPVSTA
+13 MATALSAPVSTA
-25 TVRVSNIPPS
+25 TVRVFNIPPS

-45 DSAVAAAGAA
+45 NSAVVAAGEA

-61 AARRGWLS
+61 AARRG
-69 RCIGIVQFDSTAAAT
+69 C
-84 LAAEL
+84 
-89 ASSGRLPRFLGSLL
+89 
-103 SVSPAPADLLP
+103 
-114 RAPDHSLRTA
+114 
-124 DARLLVGN
+124 
-132 RIAEREFEAADSWD
+132 
-146 SVRVEVIP
+146 VRVEVIP
-154 GKRRIDLYLD
+154 GKRRIDLYLN
-164 HDSQRYRLED
+164 HDSKMYKLEVFFED
-174 IRNCYK
+174 IRNCYQ

-185 AGAILLKLMYAPRI
+185 LQRLLLEGAADRHPIRNKVGDQVLDQDGSGYQGPMKSREWSLIMSERQVLMYAPRI
-199 CTKIS
+199 YTTIS

-237 HSFGKCSTLAL
+237 HSFGKCSTIAL

-256 PFILNSLPLSGELGE
+256 SFILNSLPFSGELGE
-271 LVISLMEFVGPSSK
+271 LVISSMEFFGPSSK

-291 CPTGC
+291 CPSGC
-296 SVSYEVLFRVNSLVH
+296 SVSYEVLFRLNSLVH
-311 MGKIIAKHVNAG
+311 MGKIVAKHVNAD

-336 RRIFEK
+336 TRIFEK

-347 FTCYEPLE
+347 FTCYGPLQ
-355 FIQKEVHSRKRSHNA
+355 FIQQEAQSRNRSHNA

-378 KGKLMMCYRIHITPS
+378 EGKLMMCYRIHITPS
-393 RIYCLGPEEEVTNYV
+393 KIYCLGPEEEVSNYV
-408 VKHHKKYASDFARV
+408 VKHHKQYASDFARV

-447 QPLKTGLYYR
+447 QPLKTGLYYH
-457 ILSILKEGFSIGPK
+457 ILSILKEGFCIGPK

-498 AEDIRRWMGHFEE
+498 AEDIRRWMGNFEE

-531 TVEILPR
+531 TLEILPR

-550 DGTKHIFSDGIGKI
+550 DGTKYIFSDGIGKI
-564 SEKFAKD
+564 SERFAKEM
-571 VAYEIGLDPMN
+571 ACRIGLDYTN

-595 GVIAVDPDSFRRL
+595 GVVAVDPDSFRNL
-608 SLRPSMKKFESKSTM
+608 SLRPSMKKFESKSRM
-623 FNITSWSKPQP
+623 FNITSTSKSQP

-680 GKIGSTE
+680 GKIGSAE
-687 TKTASKMLLQG
+687 TKTASKILLQG

-737 GCLDETGELKYGQVY
+737 GCLDETGELEYGQVY
-752 IRITKNSKEQKDNG
+752 IRISKNSKEQKDNC
-766 QPYFSKDN
+766 QPYFSEDN
-774 RKDKTAVVVGKVAI
+774 GTEKTAVVVGRVAV

-801 LEAVYDHGLYANN
+801 LEAVYDHGLYAKN

-930 SGAPAEMPRSLRPRE
+930 SGAPAEMPRSLRPKE
-945 YPDFMERWDKPM
+945 YPDFMERWDKPT
-957 YISNGALGK
+957 YISDGALGK
-966 LYRAAASQMQSSPAP
+966 LYRAAASRMQSAPATSSSAQPSPA
-981 SFAQPNPVFDPDLE
+981 FDPDLE
-995 VPGFEEFLESAE
+995 VPGFEEFLASAE
-1007 ECYDLYVEKLTALM
+1007 ECYDLYVEKLSTLM
-1021 GHYGAEQEDEILTG
+1021 VYYGTEHEDEILTG

-1067 EARGWFTSRPKAE
+1067 EVRGWFMSCPKAE
-1080 ASRRAS
+1080 AARRAS

-1099 REKKWFWS
+1099 PGKKQFWS
-1107 FPWIICDELLKI
+1107 FPWIVCDELLKI
-1119 EESNNGDGLQR
+1119 KESNKRRRQQ
-1130 VVDEQMMDWNTLAC
+1130 VDDAAA
-1144 LS
+1144 

>member
-1 NLAGAPN
+1 MAGM
-8 PSAPP
+8 S
-13 MATAVSAPVSTA
+13 S
-25 TVRVSNIPPS
+25 
-35 AVAKELLAFF
+35 
-45 DSAVAAAGAA
+45 
-55 YACEIA
+55 
-61 AARRGWLS
+61 AARGARPGMPEEQHDVDMGRTSKILYGSTGIQYVKCGNILWLNFEK
-69 RCIGIVQFDSTAAAT
+69 G
-84 LAAEL
+84 
-89 ASSGRLPRFLGSLL
+89 SSSCTSSLN
-103 SVSPAPADLLP
+103 
-114 RAPDHSLRTA
+114 T
-124 DARLLVGN
+124 
-132 RIAEREFEAADSWD
+132 
-146 SVRVEVIP
+146 
-154 GKRRIDLYLD
+154 
-164 HDSQRYRLED
+164 
-174 IRNCYK
+174 C
-180 CSFDG
+180 
-185 AGAILLKLMYAPRI
+185 LMYAPRI
-199 CTKIS
+199 YTTIS

-237 HSFGKCSTLAL
+237 HSFGKCSTIAL

-256 PFILNSLPLSGELGE
+256 SFILNSLPFSGELGE
-271 LVISLMEFVGPSSK
+271 LVISSMEFFGPSSK

-291 CPTGC
+291 CPSGC
-296 SVSYEVLFRVNSLVH
+296 SVSYEVLFRLNSLVH
-311 MGKIIAKHVNAG
+311 MGKIVAKHVNAD

-336 RRIFEK
+336 TRIFEK

-347 FTCYEPLE
+347 FTCYGPLQ
-355 FIQKEVHSRKRSHNA
+355 FIQQEAQSRNRSHNA

-378 KGKLMMCYRIHITPS
+378 EGKLMMCYRIHITPS
-393 RIYCLGPEEEVTNYV
+393 KIYCLGPEEEVSNYV
-408 VKHHKKYASDFARV
+408 VKHHKQYASDFARV

-447 QPLKTGLYYR
+447 QPLKTGLYYH
-457 ILSILKEGFSIGPK
+457 ILSILKEGFCIGPK

-498 AEDIRRWMGHFEE
+498 AEDIRRWMGNFEE

-531 TVEILPR
+531 TLEILPR

-550 DGTKHIFSDGIGKI
+550 DGTKYIFSDGIGKI
-564 SEKFAKD
+564 SERFAKEM
-571 VAYEIGLDPMN
+571 ACRIGLDYTN

-595 GVIAVDPDSFRRL
+595 GVVAVDPDSFRNL
-608 SLRPSMKKFESKSTM
+608 SLRPSMKKFESKSRM
-623 FNITSWSKPQP
+623 FNITSTSKSQP

-680 GKIGSTE
+680 GKIGSAE
-687 TKTASKMLLQG
+687 TKTASKILLQG

-737 GCLDETGELKYGQVY
+737 GCLDETGELEYGQVY
-752 IRITKNSKEQKDNG
+752 IRISKNSKEQKDNC
-766 QPYFSKDN
+766 QPYFSEDN
-774 RKDKTAVVVGKVAI
+774 GTEKTAVVVGRVAV

-801 LEAVYDHGLYANN
+801 LEAVYDHGLYAKN

-870 DHVVTLEEIQKY
+870 DHVVAANFNE
-882 FVDYMINDSLGAIST
+882 D
-897 AHLVHADR
+897 
-905 HPMKARSPECLQL
+905 CL
-918 AALHSMAVDFAK
+918 
-930 SGAPAEMPRSLRPRE
+930 
-945 YPDFMERWDKPM
+945 
-957 YISNGALGK
+957 I
-966 LYRAAASQMQSSPAP
+966 
-981 SFAQPNPVFDPDLE
+981 
-995 VPGFEEFLESAE
+995 
-1007 ECYDLYVEKLTALM
+1007 
-1021 GHYGAEQEDEILTG
+1021 
-1035 NIRNRLLYLKKDN
+1035 
-1048 KRYFEMK
+1048 
-1055 DRIIDSVEGLHK
+1055 
-1067 EARGWFTSRPKAE
+1067 
-1080 ASRRAS
+1080 
-1086 AWYRVTYHPDHRR
+1086 
-1099 REKKWFWS
+1099 
-1107 FPWIICDELLKI
+1107 
-1119 EESNNGDGLQR
+1119 
-1130 VVDEQMMDWNTLAC
+1130 
-1144 LS
+1144 

>member
-1 NLAGAPN
+1 
-8 PSAPP
+8 

>member
-1 NLAGAPN
+1 
-8 PSAPP
+8 

-45 DSAVAAAGAA
+45 NSAVAAAGEA

-69 RCIGIVQFDSTAAAT
+69 RGDGSVQFDSTATAT
-84 LAAEL
+84 LAVEL

-103 SVSPAPADLLP
+103 SVSPAPGDLLP
-114 RAPDHSLRTA
+114 RAPDLSLRVV

-132 RIAEREFEAADSWD
+132 RVAERELEAADSWD
-146 SVRVEVIP
+146 GVRVEVIP
-154 GKRRIDLYLD
+154 AKRRIDLYLN
-164 HDSQRYRLED
+164 HDSQRYKLEVFFED
-174 IRNCYK
+174 IRNCYR

-185 AGAILLKLMYAPRI
+185 ADAILLQLMYAPRI
-199 CTKIS
+199 CTTIS

-218 ACKEDVKFTWV
+218 ACKEDAKFTWV

-248 VLDEGAPV
+248 VLDEGAPMS
-256 PFILNSLPLSGELGE
+256 FILNSLPLSGELGK
-271 LVISLMEFVGPSSK
+271 LVISSMEFFGPSSK

-291 CPTGC
+291 CPSGC
-296 SVSYEVLFRVNSLVH
+296 SVSYEVLFRLNSLVH
-311 MGKIIAKHVNAG
+311 MGKIVAKDVNAD
-323 LFKALEEIPVHIS
+323 LFKALEEIPLHIS

-342 MSKLE
+342 MSKLD
-347 FTCYEPLE
+347 FTCYKPLQ
-355 FIQKEVHSRKRSHNA
+355 FIQQEAHSRKRSHDA

-378 KGKLMMCYRIHITPS
+378 EGKLIMCYRIHITPS
-393 RIYCLGPEEEVTNYV
+393 KIYCLGPEEEVPNYV
-408 VKHHKKYASDFARV
+408 VKHHKQHASDFARV

-433 PDAISARTGRGFFS
+433 PDAISARIGRGLFS

-498 AEDIRRWMGHFEE
+498 AEDIRRWMGNFED

-531 TVEILPR
+531 TLEILPR

-550 DGTKHIFSDGIGKI
+550 DGSKYIFSDGIGKI
-564 SEKFAKD
+564 SERLAKEM
-571 VAYEIGLDPMN
+571 ACRIGLDYTN

-595 GVIAVDPDSFRRL
+595 GVVAVDPDSFRNL
-608 SLRPSMKKFESKSTM
+608 SLRPSMKKFESKSRM
-623 FNITSWSKPQP
+623 FNITSSSKSQP

-658 QQDDMRELDEMLT
+658 QHDDMRELDEMLT

-680 GKIGSTE
+680 GKIGSAE
-687 TKTASKMLLQG
+687 TKTASKILLQG

-727 IHVPKGRVLI
+727 IHVPKGRVLL
-737 GCLDETGELKYGQVY
+737 GCLDETV
-752 IRITKNSKEQKDNG
+752 
-766 QPYFSKDN
+766 
-774 RKDKTAVVVGKVAI
+774 

-801 LEAVYDHGLYANN
+801 LEAVYDHGLYAKN

-819 VFPQRGERPHPN
+819 VVPQRGERPHPN

-930 SGAPAEMPRSLRPRE
+930 SGAPAEMPRSLRPKE
-945 YPDFMERWDKPM
+945 YPDFMERWDKPT

-966 LYRAAASQMQSSPAP
+966 LYRAAASRMQSAPAP
-981 SFAQPNPVFDPDLE
+981 SSSAQPRPAFDPDLE
-995 VPGFEEFLESAE
+995 VPGFEEFLASAE
-1007 ECYDLYVEKLTALM
+1007 ECYDLYAEKLSTLM
-1021 GHYGAEQEDEILTG
+1021 SYYGAEHEDEILTG

-1055 DRIIDSVEGLHK
+1055 DRIIDSVDGLHK
-1067 EARGWFTSRPKAE
+1067 EVQGWFRSRPKAE

-1086 AWYRVTYHPDHRR
+1086 AWYRVTYHPDHRWPG
-1099 REKKWFWS
+1099 KKQFWS
-1107 FPWIICDELLKI
+1107 FPWIVCDELLKI
-1119 EESNNGDGLQR
+1119 KESSKRRRQQVDG
-1130 VVDEQMMDWNTLAC
+1130 AAA
-1144 LS
+1144 